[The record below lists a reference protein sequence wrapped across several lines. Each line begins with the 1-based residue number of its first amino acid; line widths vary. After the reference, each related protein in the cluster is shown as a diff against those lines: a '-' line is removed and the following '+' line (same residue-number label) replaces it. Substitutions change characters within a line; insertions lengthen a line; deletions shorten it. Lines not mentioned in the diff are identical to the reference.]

1 MSKSERFW
9 DRTAKGCAGQ
19 VSEEDTEAI
28 TTLAHTRKYLH
39 ANDVVLDFGC
49 ATGKYAFE
57 IAPSVKEVQGID
69 ISGEMIAAA
78 KRNAVEVNVVN
89 VRFMQAEITDAR
101 LKDESFDVILAYNI
115 LHLVEDP
122 PRVVEKIRELL
133 KPGGVF
139 ISVTPCLGAGGSL
152 LGALIKLLSFLR
164 IVPGVHPFKPNDVE
178 TLISNA
184 RFDLLETQTLSGS
197 TSNIFL
203 AGRKK

>member
-9 DRTAKGCAGQ
+9 DRTAQRCASQ

-57 IAPSVKEVQGID
+57 IAPLVKEVHGID
-69 ISGEMIAAA
+69 ISGEMITAA
-78 KRNAVEVNVVN
+78 KQNAVEGNVTN
-89 VRFMQAEITDAR
+89 VQFMQAEITDPR
-101 LKDESFDVILAYNI
+101 LEDESFDVILAYNI

-122 PRVVEKIRELL
+122 PRVVEKIKELL

-152 LGALIKLLSFLR
+152 LGVPIKLLSFLR
-164 IVPGVHPFKPNDVE
+164 IVPVVHSFKTNDVE

-184 RFDLLETQTLSGS
+184 RFDLLEIQTLSGS
-197 TSNIFL
+197 PSNIFL
-203 AGRKK
+203 AGRRK

>member
-1 MSKSERFW
+1 
-9 DRTAKGCAGQ
+9 
-19 VSEEDTEAI
+19 
-28 TTLAHTRKYLH
+28 
-39 ANDVVLDFGC
+39 
-49 ATGKYAFE
+49 
-57 IAPSVKEVQGID
+57 
-69 ISGEMIAAA
+69 
-78 KRNAVEVNVVN
+78 
-89 VRFMQAEITDAR
+89 
-101 LKDESFDVILAYNI
+101 
-115 LHLVEDP
+115 VEDP